1 MGRPRGHARHA
12 NILPVTH
19 APASPPPFVL
29 ALGGANLDI
38 VAAAPALQAAESN
51 PGRIRCAPGGVARNV
66 AENLARLGHRARLV
80 TLFGD
85 DPFGALLREATAA
98 AGVDLSLAP
107 VVAGA
112 SSCSYL
118 SVHGAGGDM
127 ATAVNDMA
135 LMDRLEPDWLARQA
149 APGSPLGGALDGAV
163 AWVVDCNLRA
173 DALAWLLQRGRHALR
188 CVDAVS
194 AHKAPRVAPLLAQI
208 DLLKLN
214 GFEAEALLGAP
225 VCDEADALAAACALA
240 GRDVGQVVLSLG
252 ARGAAWAERAARGDA
267 PRGGVA
273 PAPAVPATA
282 VRNTSGAGDALMAGL
297 VHGRLAGWPLEAALR
312 FGQGCAALTLQVDAA
327 NHPGLSVAAVQ
338 AGLGAVPVPSTA

>member
-1 MGRPRGHARHA
+1 MSTVP
-12 NILPVTH
+12 T
-19 APASPPPFVL
+19 SPSSFVL

-38 VAAAPALQAAESN
+38 VATAPGFQAAESN

-66 AENLARLGHRARLV
+66 AENLARLGHAVGLV

-85 DPFGALLREATAA
+85 DAFGAALRAATAA
-98 AGVDLSLAP
+98 AGVDLALAP

-112 SSCSYL
+112 AGCSYL
-118 SVHGAGGDM
+118 ALHGAGGDL

-135 LMDRLEPDWLARQA
+135 LMERLDPGWLARQA
-149 APGSPLGGALDGAV
+149 APGSPLAAALDRAA
-163 AWVVDCNLRA
+163 AWVLDCNLRA
-173 DALAWLLQRGRHALR
+173 DTLAWLLGRGPRGRHGLR

-225 VCDEADALAAACALA
+225 VRDEAGAVAAARALA
-240 GRDVGQVVLSLG
+240 GRGVAQVVLSLG
-252 ARGAAWAERAARGDA
+252 ARGAAWAQPGDA
-267 PRGGVA
+267 AHSGFV
-273 PAPAVPATA
+273 PAPGVPADA
-282 VRNTSGAGDALMAGL
+282 VRNTSGAGDALLAGL

-338 AGLGAVPVPSTA
+338 AVPSAA